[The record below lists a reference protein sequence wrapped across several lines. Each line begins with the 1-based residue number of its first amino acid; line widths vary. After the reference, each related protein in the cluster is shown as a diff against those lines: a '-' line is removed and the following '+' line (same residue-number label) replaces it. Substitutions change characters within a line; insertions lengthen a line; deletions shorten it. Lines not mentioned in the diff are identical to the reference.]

1 MKNVPFQNVIM
12 NFKEGLNS
20 NFMMLTSIYSLFG
33 GGTTYSIGL
42 YSYVADT
49 SSTRS
54 RTSR

>member
-1 MKNVPFQNVIM
+1 MKNVHFQNVIM
-12 NFKEGLNS
+12 NFKALNS
-20 NFMMLTSIYSLFG
+20 NYLMFTSIYSLFG
-33 GGTTYSIGL
+33 GGLTYSIGL